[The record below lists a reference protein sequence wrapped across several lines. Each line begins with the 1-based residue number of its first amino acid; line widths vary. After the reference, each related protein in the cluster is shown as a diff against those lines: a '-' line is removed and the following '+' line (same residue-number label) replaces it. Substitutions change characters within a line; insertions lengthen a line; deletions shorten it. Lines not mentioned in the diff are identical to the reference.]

1 MSTAALERETID
13 LLTGPEA
20 GELLRL
26 AVSGSAPAA
35 PAGRHAATTAGETVT
50 DWTTEVDSVH
60 HRPGAGVSVGYK
72 VSYAVAGVEV
82 NEYLVASTAE
92 VPDAPGVAVLQD
104 GVRTL
109 RVWRRAQDPVLPG
122 LERALDPAIVG
133 QWLAEAGVGDGS
145 PARVQLLS
153 YRPTRRAVIR
163 ATAADRVV
171 YLKVL
176 PEKRARR
183 LERRHR
189 LLTDPAN
196 GAPAVLARP
205 LPTVLVLAAAAGR
218 PLAEA
223 IAGARSHPDDLPG
236 PLDVAAW
243 LDALPAEVLDL
254 GARSSWV
261 DRIDFHADAARG
273 VLPEE
278 SERIEAVEHG
288 VRDLLASR
296 PVPPT
301 VPTHGDF
308 YEANIFTSGGRVSA
322 VIDLDSLGPGVRED
336 DLATL
341 LGHLAV
347 LRELAPRVYPHVD
360 DLVDSWFT
368 RLAAT
373 CDPPSLAARTAGVV
387 LSLVAGTDHDQAVGR
402 LRTAEDWLQR
412 AACLAADA
420 ATGAPAGSRSG
431 SPAGGGPRTR
441 PRTREE

>member
-1 MSTAALERETID
+1 MSSPALERETID
-13 LLTGPEA
+13 LLTGSDA

-26 AVSGSAPAA
+26 AVTGSAPAA
-35 PAGRHAATTAGETVT
+35 STGRHAATSSAQEAIT
-50 DWTTEVDSVH
+50 DWGAQVDSVH

-72 VSYAVAGVEV
+72 VSYAVAGVPV
-82 NEYLVASTAE
+82 SEYLVASTAE
-92 VPDAPGVAVLQD
+92 VPEAPGVAVLQD
-104 GVRTL
+104 GVRTV

-122 LERALDPAIVG
+122 LARALDPATVG
-133 QWLAEAGVGDGS
+133 GWLGEVGVGDGS
-145 PARVQLLS
+145 PARIQLLG

-163 ATAADRVV
+163 ATVGEQSA

-189 LLTDPAN
+189 LLAAPDL

-205 LPTVLVLAAAAGR
+205 LPTVLVIDAAAGR

-223 IAGARSHPDDLPG
+223 IAAARTDPDGLPD
-236 PLDVAAW
+236 PREVAGW
-243 LDALPAEVLDL
+243 LDALPAEVTDL

-261 DRIDFHADAARG
+261 DRIDFHAAAARG

-278 SERIEAVEHG
+278 SERIDAVENG
-288 VRDLLASR
+288 VRDLLATR
-296 PVPPT
+296 PTPPT

-308 YEANIFTSGGRVSA
+308 YEANIFTAEGRVSA

-347 LRELAPRVYPHVD
+347 LRELAPGVYPHGD
-360 DLVDSWFT
+360 ELTGEWFD

-373 CDPPSLAARTAGVV
+373 CDPPSLAARLAGVV
-387 LSLVAGTDHDQAVGR
+387 LSLVAGTDHDQALGR
-402 LRTAEDWLQR
+402 LSTAEDWLQR
-412 AACLAADA
+412 ARGLAAN
-420 ATGAPAGSRSG
+420 APRD
-431 SPAGGGPRTR
+431 PLTM
-441 PRTREE
+441 EER

>member
-1 MSTAALERETID
+1 MSTAALEREAID
-13 LLTGPEA
+13 LLTSPDA

-26 AVSGSAPAA
+26 AVTGSVPAA
-35 PAGRHAATTAGETVT
+35 PAGRHAATATAGETIT
-50 DWTTEVDSVH
+50 GWRAEVDSVH
-60 HRPGAGVSVGYK
+60 HRPGAGVSVGYT
-72 VSYAVAGVEV
+72 VSYAVAGVPV
-82 NEYLVASTAE
+82 SDYLVASTAE
-92 VPDAPGVAVLQD
+92 VPDGPGVAVLQD
-104 GVRTL
+104 GVRTV

-122 LERALDPAIVG
+122 LDQALDPAAVG
-133 QWLAEAGVGDGS
+133 QWLAAGGTGDGS

-163 ATAADRVV
+163 ATTAERSA

-189 LLTDPAN
+189 LLAGSAG
-196 GAPAVLARP
+196 GAPAVLGRP
-205 LPTVLVLAAAAGR
+205 LPTVLVLAAAEGR

-223 IAGARSHPDDLPG
+223 VAGARSHPADLPD
-236 PLDVAAW
+236 PLQVAGW
-243 LDALPAEVLDL
+243 LDTLPAEVLEL

-273 VLPEE
+273 VLPEQ
-278 SERIEAVEHG
+278 SARIEAVEHG
-288 VRDLLASR
+288 VSDLLAHR

-308 YEANIFTSGGRVSA
+308 YEANIFTAGGRVSA

-360 DLVDSWFT
+360 ELVGDWFT

-387 LSLVAGTDHDQAVGR
+387 LSLVAGTDHDLALGR
-402 LRTAEDWLQR
+402 LSTAEGWLR
-412 AACLAADA
+412 HARRLAAA
-420 ATGAPAGSRSG
+420 APPAP
-431 SPAGGGPRTR
+431 SP
-441 PRTREE
+441 TREER

>member
-13 LLTGPEA
+13 LLTGPDA

-26 AVSGSAPAA
+26 AVTGSAPAA
-35 PAGRHAATTAGETVT
+35 PAGRHAAAPVAGETIT
-50 DWTTEVDSVH
+50 DWTAEVDSVH
-60 HRPGAGVSVGYK
+60 HRPGAGVSVGYT
-72 VSYAVAGVEV
+72 VSYAVAGVTV
-82 NEYLVASTAE
+82 DEYLVASTAE

-122 LERALDPAIVG
+122 LEQALDPATVG
-133 QWLAEAGVGDGS
+133 LWLASAGVGDGG

-163 ATAADRVV
+163 ARAADRVA

-189 LLTDPAN
+189 LLADPVL

-223 IAGARSHPDDLPG
+223 IAAARSQPEELPDPVG
-236 PLDVAAW
+236 MAAW
-243 LDALPAEVLDL
+243 LDALPAGVLDL

-273 VLPEE
+273 VLPQEG
-278 SERIEAVEHG
+278 ERIQAVEHG
-288 VRDLLASR
+288 VRDLLATR

-308 YEANIFTSGGRVSA
+308 YEANIFTADGQVSA

-347 LRELAPRVYPHVD
+347 LRGLAPRVYPHVD
-360 DLVDSWFT
+360 ELVADWFG
-368 RLAAT
+368 RLAVS

-387 LSLVAGTDHDQAVGR
+387 LSLVAGTGHDEALGR
-402 LRTAEDWLQR
+402 LSTAEDWLEHAHQ
-412 AACLAADA
+412 LAA
-420 ATGAPAGSRSG
+420 AGPPPV
-431 SPAGGGPRTR
+431 SPV
-441 PRTREE
+441 TREER

>member
-13 LLTGPEA
+13 LLTSQDA

-26 AVSGSAPAA
+26 AVTGSAPAA
-35 PAGRHAATTAGETVT
+35 PAGRHAAPSQGETIA

-72 VSYAVAGVEV
+72 VSYAVAGAEV

-122 LERALDPAIVG
+122 LERALDPATVG
-133 QWLAEAGVGDGS
+133 QWLAEAGVGDGA

-163 ATAADRVV
+163 ATTAERAT

-189 LLTDPAN
+189 LLTDAAG

-223 IAGARSHPDDLPG
+223 IAGARSHPGDLPG

-278 SERIEAVEHG
+278 NVRIEAVEHG
-288 VRDLLASR
+288 VRDLLDSR

-308 YEANIFTSGGRVSA
+308 YEANIFTSDGQVSA

-360 DLVDSWFT
+360 ELVDSWFT

-387 LSLVAGTDHDQAVGR
+387 LSLVAGTDHDQAVAR

-412 AACLAADA
+412 AVRLAAES
-420 ATGAPAGSRSG
+420 TAPVAGS
-431 SPAGGGPRTR
+431 PLTER
-441 PRTREE
+441 PQPHPQRREER